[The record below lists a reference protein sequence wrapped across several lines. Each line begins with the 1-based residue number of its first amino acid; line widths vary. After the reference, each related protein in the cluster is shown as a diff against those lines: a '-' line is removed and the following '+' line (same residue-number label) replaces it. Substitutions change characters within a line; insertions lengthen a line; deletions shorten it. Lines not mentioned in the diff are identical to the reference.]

1 MKQLIV
7 CIFTFTIVNC
17 SVLGV
22 LKDKV
27 PKPEFSFESLNI
39 KEITLTDI
47 TLNMVT
53 SVENPYPLSLPKS
66 LLEMDLNIEGT
77 KLSHISTDLGAIES
91 KKTKDLSFEIKIKYE
106 DIVKLYQKIPGKALL
121 TVGIDGNLKVPLPS
135 SLAMVGQDSISFPFQ
150 KQREIPAVLPSVDIK
165 NFKILIPTK
174 DQITSSANTSTVAN
188 TAISFLDGLLSGKSK
203 TQAAQS
209 AASAGLSNLDLKLNT
224 EFDLNF
230 QNKAASEL
238 LFQDLNYD
246 LKLGGEKFLNGTPKE
261 IINNGKESIVKV
273 NTAFP
278 VNTISS
284 GLYKTIQSKTAGFDL
299 NGGSGLQV
307 PGLGETMKFN
317 YAKNGKFSW

>member
-91 KKTKDLSFEIKIKYE
+91 KK
-106 DIVKLYQKIPGKALL
+106 QKTFLL
-121 TVGIDGNLKVPLPS
+121 
-135 SLAMVGQDSISFPFQ
+135 
-150 KQREIPAVLPSVDIK
+150 
-165 NFKILIPTK
+165 
-174 DQITSSANTSTVAN
+174 
-188 TAISFLDGLLSGKSK
+188 KSK
-203 TQAAQS
+203 
-209 AASAGLSNLDLKLNT
+209 SNT
-224 EFDLNF
+224 
-230 QNKAASEL
+230 
-238 LFQDLNYD
+238 
-246 LKLGGEKFLNGTPKE
+246 
-261 IINNGKESIVKV
+261 
-273 NTAFP
+273 
-278 VNTISS
+278 
-284 GLYKTIQSKTAGFDL
+284 KT
-299 NGGSGLQV
+299 
-307 PGLGETMKFN
+307 
-317 YAKNGKFSW
+317 